1 MQVNMAM
8 VHTTLFI
15 IMLLRLQCQ
24 FQLAT
29 VGLDLD
35 LGDPLYV
42 KAMLGCLCFL
52 WLGITNLPVR
62 SKWSCVNLNEN
73 HSLKMA
79 QLAIKRL
86 HCVFVCV
93 CAFVLV
99 RSSPICVMSLS
110 VCV

>member
-8 VHTTLFI
+8 VQTTLFI

-62 SKWSCVNLNEN
+62 SNWSCVNLNGN

-79 QLAIKRL
+79 
-86 HCVFVCV
+86 
-93 CAFVLV
+93 
-99 RSSPICVMSLS
+99 
-110 VCV
+110 